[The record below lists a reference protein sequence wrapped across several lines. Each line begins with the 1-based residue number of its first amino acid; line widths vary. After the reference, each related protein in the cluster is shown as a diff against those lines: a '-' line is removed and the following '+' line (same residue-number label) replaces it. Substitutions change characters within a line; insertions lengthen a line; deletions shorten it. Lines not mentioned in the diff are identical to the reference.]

1 MDHRR
6 HGVPEEGQALGVV
19 AWQYCGM
26 LGTQDNFHVA
36 MSMSLACEQGS
47 VPLAWQQDLHED
59 WAEDPVRR
67 QRTGVPEDLRF
78 ATKWTASANDTLAKV
93 PRVKAAL
100 AAATG

>member
-1 MDHRR
+1 M
-6 HGVPEEGQALGVV
+6 